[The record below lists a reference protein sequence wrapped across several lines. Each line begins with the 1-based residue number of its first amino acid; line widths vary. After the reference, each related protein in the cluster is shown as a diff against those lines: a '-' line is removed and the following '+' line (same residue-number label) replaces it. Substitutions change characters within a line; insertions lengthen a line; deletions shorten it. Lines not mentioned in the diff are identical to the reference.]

1 MVLPLSITRWSL
13 FNHKK
18 VSSVATFFGVSVF
31 NLSGAINVLLFLI
44 VRPKLLLFD
53 PPGEVSE
60 PGVGLGHRTT
70 SSEIIPDVAKCD
82 SGLVEDVGDGVWNP
96 TLEGSGNIVALTRV
110 NSRLTSDDI

>member
-44 VRPKLLLFD
+44 FRPKLLLFS
-53 PPGEVSE
+53 PPREVCE
-60 PGVGLGHRTT
+60 PGVGLGHPIT
-70 SSEIIPDVAKCD
+70 SSEIIPDMAKCNP
-82 SGLVEDVGDGVWNP
+82 GLVEDVGDGVWNP
-96 TLEGSGNIVALTRV
+96 TLEGSGNDVALSRV
-110 NSRLTSDDI
+110 NSRPTSDDI